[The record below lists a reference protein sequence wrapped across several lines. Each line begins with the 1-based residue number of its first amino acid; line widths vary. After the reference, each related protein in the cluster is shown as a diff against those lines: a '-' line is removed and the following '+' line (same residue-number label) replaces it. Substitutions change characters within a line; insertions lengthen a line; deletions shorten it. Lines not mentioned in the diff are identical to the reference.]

1 MKVQKLRGI
10 ITNYRFGIL
19 CEYNI
24 LISWPLT
31 LCQSPLN
38 SDILSS
44 AMVFCEKEKGIV
56 HEDLKNE
63 YCRFCG
69 QEAGPLLQTS
79 AGSISIPRSRAII
92 PALNTPIEVV
102 DLSSDT
108 SIPII
113 PALTAPVQRF
123 ASFAANS
130 KAVEAARQGSIL
142 KSKSMSDLK
151 RAGMGKQKKVIAEA
165 RSIRV
170 IVGEKG
176 QSWDDFI

>member
-10 ITNYRFGIL
+10 ITNYHFGIL

-44 AMVFCEKEKGIV
+44 AIVFCEKEKGVI

-63 YCRFCG
+63 YCHFCG
-69 QEAGPLLQTS
+69 QEAGPLLRTN
-79 AGSISIPRSRAII
+79 AGSLSTSRSGAII
-92 PALNTPIEVV
+92 PAQNIEVV
-102 DLSSDT
+102 DLSNDT

-130 KAVEAARQGSIL
+130 KAVEATHQGSIL
-142 KSKSMSDLK
+142 KSKSMSNLK
-151 RAGMGKQKKVIAEA
+151 SAGAGMGKHKKIIAKH
-165 RSIRV
+165 V
-170 IVGEKG
+170 QYV
-176 QSWDDFI
+176 

>member
-1 MKVQKLRGI
+1 MNQVYASRLSTNVQKLWGI
-10 ITNYRFGIL
+10 IVIIFLGFCAST
-19 CEYNI
+19 
-24 LISWPLT
+24 ISRPLT

-44 AMVFCEKEKGIV
+44 TMVFCEKEKGIV

-79 AGSISIPRSRAII
+79 ASVGSISIPRSRAII

-113 PALTAPVQRF
+113 PALRAPVQRV
-123 ASFAANS
+123 ASFSANS
-130 KAVEAARQGSIL
+130 KA
-142 KSKSMSDLK
+142 
-151 RAGMGKQKKVIAEA
+151 
-165 RSIRV
+165 
-170 IVGEKG
+170 
-176 QSWDDFI
+176 

>member
-1 MKVQKLRGI
+1 MQKLRGI

-44 AMVFCEKEKGIV
+44 AMVFCEKEKGVI

-102 DLSSDT
+102 DLSNDT

-123 ASFAANS
+123 ASFATNS

-142 KSKSMSDLK
+142 KSKSMSNLK
-151 RAGMGKQKKVIAEA
+151 SAGAGMGKHKKIIAKH
-165 RSIRV
+165 V
-170 IVGEKG
+170 QYV
-176 QSWDDFI
+176 